1 MFGPAARWMATFA
14 VLTAF
19 FTSIFT
25 STMVNVAI
33 PNVMGAFG
41 VGQGQAQFLS
51 SAFLAMNTTGL
62 LGSSWLIAK
71 IGQRRAFFL
80 IQCLFASTSVFCFLA
95 PNLEMLI
102 LGRVTQGFA
111 AGLLQPLV
119 MLTLFQVFPVEKR
132 GLAMGMFSMGVTV
145 ALGLGPSIGGV
156 VIDLFNWRAI
166 FLAPLPGLALASV
179 LGFFFLPAEER
190 RAEAGRFD
198 TIGFALINTTVF
210 CWFMLLGNGQRWGW
224 GSSEILTLASITVLC
239 GFGFICSQ
247 IQQSNALIEIS
258 IFRNKRFVMVLAISF
273 LFGFGNFATVYA
285 FPIFG
290 QIVQN
295 FSPTIAGSMLL
306 PGSLF
311 AALVL
316 PLTGMFADKSS
327 PKLAMVIGV
336 VIIAFSVWMLAGA
349 DSNTV
354 FWYVAFSLLLGRV
367 GSAFVS
373 PSVNTTALG
382 ELAPE
387 QVRRGAGVA
396 NLSLMLGGST
406 GISVYVLLLERRIE
420 FHAVNLGSTQTA
432 SNSSTI
438 EMISALSGPLG
449 LAGVETHIRDGIAF
463 SYLDRVVIG
472 QANMLGFQDGF
483 VALTLIAL
491 MPLIPILLLILSS
504 RNSRPH

>member
-1 MFGPAARWMATFA
+1 
-14 VLTAF
+14 
-19 FTSIFT
+19 
-25 STMVNVAI
+25 
-33 PNVMGAFG
+33 
-41 VGQGQAQFLS
+41 
-51 SAFLAMNTTGL
+51 
-62 LGSSWLIAK
+62 
-71 IGQRRAFFL
+71 
-80 IQCLFASTSVFCFLA
+80 
-95 PNLEMLI
+95 
-102 LGRVTQGFA
+102 
-111 AGLLQPLV
+111 
-119 MLTLFQVFPVEKR
+119 
-132 GLAMGMFSMGVTV
+132 
-145 ALGLGPSIGGV
+145 
-156 VIDLFNWRAI
+156 
-166 FLAPLPGLALASV
+166 
-179 LGFFFLPAEER
+179 
-190 RAEAGRFD
+190 
-198 TIGFALINTTVF
+198 
-210 CWFMLLGNGQRWGW
+210 
-224 GSSEILTLASITVLC
+224 ITVLC
-239 GFGFICSQ
+239 GFGFIWSQ

>member
-1 MFGPAARWMATFA
+1 
-14 VLTAF
+14 
-19 FTSIFT
+19 
-25 STMVNVAI
+25 
-33 PNVMGAFG
+33 
-41 VGQGQAQFLS
+41 
-51 SAFLAMNTTGL
+51 
-62 LGSSWLIAK
+62 
-71 IGQRRAFFL
+71 
-80 IQCLFASTSVFCFLA
+80 
-95 PNLEMLI
+95 
-102 LGRVTQGFA
+102 
-111 AGLLQPLV
+111 
-119 MLTLFQVFPVEKR
+119 
-132 GLAMGMFSMGVTV
+132 
-145 ALGLGPSIGGV
+145 
-156 VIDLFNWRAI
+156 
-166 FLAPLPGLALASV
+166 
-179 LGFFFLPAEER
+179 
-190 RAEAGRFD
+190 
-198 TIGFALINTTVF
+198 
-210 CWFMLLGNGQRWGW
+210 
-224 GSSEILTLASITVLC
+224 
-239 GFGFICSQ
+239 
-247 IQQSNALIEIS
+247 
-258 IFRNKRFVMVLAISF
+258 
-273 LFGFGNFATVYA
+273 
-285 FPIFG
+285 
-290 QIVQN
+290 
-295 FSPTIAGSMLL
+295 MLL

-327 PKLAMVIGV
+327 PKLAMIIGV

-387 QVRRGAGVA
+387 QIRRGAGVA

-420 FHAVNLGSTQTA
+420 FHAANLGSTQTA

-491 MPLIPILLLILSS
+491 MPLIPILLLVFSS
-504 RNSRPH
+504 RNSRPN